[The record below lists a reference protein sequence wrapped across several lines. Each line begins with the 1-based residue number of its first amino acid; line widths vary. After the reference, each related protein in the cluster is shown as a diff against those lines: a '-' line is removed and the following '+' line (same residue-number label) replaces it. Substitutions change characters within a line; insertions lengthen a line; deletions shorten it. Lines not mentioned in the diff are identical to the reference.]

1 MRARMFKIHEFSS
14 PAGELSSVSLRVR
27 DGALEIV
34 TSDGAWPLPQGAL
47 RAVLARFGAPFDA
60 HARISEVAHL
70 ILPDGE
76 VVRHV
81 RHLAGYDVIARD
93 YIVYESSEHDP
104 ACALA
109 ATVSAALLHLGR
121 VAEGSR
127 AAED

>member
-1 MRARMFKIHEFSS
+1 MFARTSMFKIHEFSS
-14 PAGELSSVSLRVR
+14 PAGELSSVHLRVR

-81 RHLAGYDVIARD
+81 RHLAGYDVIGRD
-93 YIVYESSEHDP
+93 YIVHESPGLETS
-104 ACALA
+104 CALA

-121 VAEGSR
+121 
-127 AAED
+127 AAQG